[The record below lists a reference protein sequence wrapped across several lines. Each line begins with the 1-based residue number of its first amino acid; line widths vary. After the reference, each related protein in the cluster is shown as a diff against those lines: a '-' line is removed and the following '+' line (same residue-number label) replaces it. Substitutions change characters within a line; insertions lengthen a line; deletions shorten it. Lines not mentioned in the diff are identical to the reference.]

1 MTTPPVLKGAC
12 HCGAQRF
19 AAPAPESVTSCN
31 CSICSKRGALVAYYA
46 PDQVELSLTPDQLAD
61 YQWGDRMMTFHH
73 CATCGCAVFDEAPAW
88 TTDEG
93 EDRPA
98 RVALNTRLFDDLDL
112 AAVPVRH
119 VDGRNGW

>member
-1 MTTPPVLKGAC
+1 MTTVLQGSC

-19 AAPAPESVTSCN
+19 AAPTPEMVTRCT
-31 CSICSKRGALVAYYA
+31 CSICTKRGALSAYYA
-46 PDQVELSLTPDQLAD
+46 PDEVQLDLTPAALAA

-73 CATCGCAVFDEAPAW
+73 CAACGCNVFSESPAW

-98 RVALNTRLFDDLDL
+98 RITLNARLFDDFDL
-112 AAVPVRH
+112 GAVPVRH
-119 VDGRNGW
+119 VDGRNDW